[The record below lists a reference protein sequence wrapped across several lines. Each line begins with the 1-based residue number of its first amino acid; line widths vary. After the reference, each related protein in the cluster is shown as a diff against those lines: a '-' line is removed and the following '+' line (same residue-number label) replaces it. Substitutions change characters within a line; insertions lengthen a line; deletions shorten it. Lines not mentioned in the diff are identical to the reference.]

1 MKYTQEDVNDIVKIT
16 KKYEATENGYPLMLF
31 VTNFVM
37 LFVCI
42 HLLNIFKKTN
52 YIIPIILLTSL
63 IMLRNF
69 MVFHD
74 LGHGSFFSK

>member
-31 VTNFVM
+31 VTNFAM

-42 HLLNIFKKTN
+42 HLLNIFKKQ
-52 YIIPIILLTSL
+52 IILF
-63 IMLRNF
+63 R
-69 MVFHD
+69 
-74 LGHGSFFSK
+74 